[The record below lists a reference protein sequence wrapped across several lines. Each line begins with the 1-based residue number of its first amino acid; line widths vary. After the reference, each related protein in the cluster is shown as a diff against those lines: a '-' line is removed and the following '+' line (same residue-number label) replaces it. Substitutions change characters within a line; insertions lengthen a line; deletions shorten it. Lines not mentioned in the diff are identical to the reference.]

1 MPSPVKVSDRLLAL
15 AREHAKSTHRSA
27 TAQIEH
33 WATLGRGIEVLVA
46 YSQVLALKRAGQALP
61 VPTFVTPDEIHDLL
75 ERLAGDAD
83 REAVKARIRSG
94 GMPIYEADPAHP
106 GLIVEVQA
114 DGTRTPGRLE
124 GRRFVPVGVEG
135 RRVAP
140 ARVEGQRVAPAGKE
154 PRSPR
159 RER

>member
-61 VPTFVTPDEIHDLL
+61 VPTFVTSDEIHDLL
-75 ERLAGDAD
+75 QGLAGEAD

-94 GMPIYEADPAHP
+94 GTPIYEADPAHP

-114 DGTRTPGRLE
+114 DSTRTLCRIESRRLVLE
-124 GRRFVPVGVEG
+124 GV
-135 RRVAP
+135 
-140 ARVEGQRVAPAGKE
+140 E
-154 PRSPR
+154 PRHGPAI
-159 RER
+159 